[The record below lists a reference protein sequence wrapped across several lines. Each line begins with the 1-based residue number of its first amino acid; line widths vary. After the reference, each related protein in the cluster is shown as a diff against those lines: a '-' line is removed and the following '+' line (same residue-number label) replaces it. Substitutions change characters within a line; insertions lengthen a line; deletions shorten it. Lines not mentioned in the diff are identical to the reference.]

1 MFASNL
7 TRSPNAGGLMALVGK
22 MGGEER
28 KTEQSGYKA
37 DFSAVYEY
45 NQLMK

>member
-1 MFASNL
+1 
-7 TRSPNAGGLMALVGK
+7 MALVGK
-22 MGGEER
+22 MGGEDR